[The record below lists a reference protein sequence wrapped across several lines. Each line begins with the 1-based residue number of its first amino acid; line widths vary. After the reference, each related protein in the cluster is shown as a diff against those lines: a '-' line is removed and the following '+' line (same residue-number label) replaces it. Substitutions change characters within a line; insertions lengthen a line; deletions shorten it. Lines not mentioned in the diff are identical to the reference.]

1 MKRREFIT
9 LLGGAAAT
17 WPVAALA
24 QQPAMPVVGFL
35 GSASPEPNAQWVAMF
50 RNGLEESGYAEGRN
64 VAIEYRWADNQYDR
78 LPALAVELV
87 RRQVAVIVAAGGP
100 ATPIAVKAA
109 TSTIPI
115 VFTATSDPVK
125 LGLVASLSRPGGNVT
140 GTSALTAELDAK
152 RMEMLREL
160 VPTARVIGAFVN
172 PTRPD
177 SEAQSRDA
185 QEAARALGW
194 QVRILNAG
202 SESDI
207 DTAFAT
213 LAEQRISALLVG
225 ADPFFSSERVKIVA
239 LAARHALPAIYM
251 NREFVAVGGL
261 ASYGTNIGFGYRQAG
276 IYAGQILKG
285 AKPADLP
292 VVQPT
297 KYELVINLKTAK
309 ALGLEL
315 PPNLLAR
322 ADEVIE

>member
-1 MKRREFIT
+1 MIWIQRREFIT
-9 LLGGAAAT
+9 LLGGAAAA
-17 WPVAALA
+17 WPLAARA

-35 GSASPEPNAQWVAMF
+35 GSASPEPNAQWVEMF

-207 DTAFAT
+207 DAAFAT
-213 LAEQRISALLVG
+213 PG
-225 ADPFFSSERVKIVA
+225 
-239 LAARHALPAIYM
+239 
-251 NREFVAVGGL
+251 
-261 ASYGTNIGFGYRQAG
+261 
-276 IYAGQILKG
+276 
-285 AKPADLP
+285 
-292 VVQPT
+292 
-297 KYELVINLKTAK
+297 
-309 ALGLEL
+309 
-315 PPNLLAR
+315 
-322 ADEVIE
+322 